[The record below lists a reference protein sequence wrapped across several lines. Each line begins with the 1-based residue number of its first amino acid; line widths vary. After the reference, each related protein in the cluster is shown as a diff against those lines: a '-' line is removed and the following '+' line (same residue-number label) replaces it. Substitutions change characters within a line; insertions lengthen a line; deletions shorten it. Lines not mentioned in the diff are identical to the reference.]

1 MEQFINSVDGNTSL
15 YGLQDE
21 TLDSLLL
28 SLLPPNAPPNAH
40 HYQHTTPEEAVGD
53 NVGVYLLYKLLRL
66 LKHSFGFAVPV
77 VSIYNLDTLFEF
89 YMYIHMHINKST
101 RVMRD

>member
-1 MEQFINSVDGNTSL
+1 MEQFINSVDGNASL

-28 SLLPPNAPPNAH
+28 SLLPPNAPPYAH
-40 HYQHTTPEEAVGD
+40 QYQDTAHGEVVGD

-66 LKHSFGFAVPV
+66 LKQSFGFAVPV
-77 VSIYNLDTLFEF
+77 VSIYSLNTLSVRCF
-89 YMYIHMHINKST
+89 
-101 RVMRD
+101 

>member
-28 SLLPPNAPPNAH
+28 SLLPLHAPPYAH
-40 HYQHTTPEEAVGD
+40 QDTTHGEAVGD
-53 NVGVYLLYKLLRL
+53 NVGVYLLYKLLKL
-66 LKHSFGFAVPV
+66 LKHSFGFAIPV
-77 VSIYNLDTLFEF
+77 VSIYNFDTLFVRCF
-89 YMYIHMHINKST
+89 
-101 RVMRD
+101 

>member
-28 SLLPPNAPPNAH
+28 SLLPPNAH
-40 HYQHTTPEEAVGD
+40 HYQDTTPEEVVGD

-89 YMYIHMHINKST
+89 YMYMHIN
-101 RVMRD
+101 